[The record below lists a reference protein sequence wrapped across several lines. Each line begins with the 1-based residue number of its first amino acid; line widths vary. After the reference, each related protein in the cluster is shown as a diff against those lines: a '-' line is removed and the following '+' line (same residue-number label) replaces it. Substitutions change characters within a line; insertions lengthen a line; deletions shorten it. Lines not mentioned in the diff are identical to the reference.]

1 MQDISE
7 APKSKTGI
15 IIYDITDRSN
25 PKEIRNVMLEGS
37 YITSMSR
44 MIDENIYFAVSKNI
58 YIQD

>member
-7 APKSKTGI
+7 VPKSKTGI

-25 PKEIRNVMLEGS
+25 PKEIRNVMIEGS

-44 MIDENIYFAVSKNI
+44 MIDENIYFCCK
-58 YIQD
+58 